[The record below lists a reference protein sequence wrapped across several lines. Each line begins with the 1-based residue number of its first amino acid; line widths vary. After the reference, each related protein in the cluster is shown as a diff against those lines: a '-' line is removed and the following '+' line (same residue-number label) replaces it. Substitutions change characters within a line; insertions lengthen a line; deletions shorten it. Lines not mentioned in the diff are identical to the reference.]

1 MWHRG
6 EDQARL
12 VVSLP
17 LHLPDWLFRDVN
29 VKDIA
34 AILHVVVGSIV
45 EVLIGHA
52 YDLPNLGLLKLL
64 PLFQLLSLILLPLSG
79 TPALVLVTVGYLCS
93 AAVMAPRRAALI
105 AASLVVVEILHD
117 SHGWAAVMLRALF
130 TVKEIEARL
139 LRHHLHVPQA
149 FHARMLEPDSGRGP
163 HIPDCLL
170 VTRGRHLG
178 LRIH

>member
-17 LHLPDWLFRDVN
+17 LYLPDWLFRDVN

-34 AILHVVVGSIV
+34 AVLHVVVAGSIV
-45 EVLIGHA
+45 EVLIGHT

-64 PLFQLLSLILLPLSG
+64 SLFQLSSLVLLPLRG

-93 AAVMAPRRAALI
+93 AAVVAPRRAALI
-105 AASLVVVEILHD
+105 AASLVVVEVLND

-130 TVKEIEARL
+130 TV
-139 LRHHLHVPQA
+139 
-149 FHARMLEPDSGRGP
+149 
-163 HIPDCLL
+163 
-170 VTRGRHLG
+170 
-178 LRIH
+178 

>member
-1 MWHRG
+1 M
-6 EDQARL
+6 

-17 LHLPDWLFRDVN
+17 LHLPDWLFRDVD

-34 AILHVVVGSIV
+34 AILHVIVVGSIV

-52 YDLPNLGLLKLL
+52 YDLPNLGLLILL
-64 PLFQLLSLILLPLSG
+64 PLFQLLSLVLFPLSG
-79 TPALVLVTVGYLCS
+79 TPALVLVTVGDLCS
-93 AAVMAPRRAALI
+93 AAVVAPRRTALI

-139 LRHHLHVPQA
+139 LCHHLHVPQA
-149 FHARMLEPDSGRGP
+149 FHTRMLEPDSGRGP